1 MTLARIARAC
11 SLAAILVTPLA
22 ALADD
27 YADVNQLAK
36 QGKYEQAL
44 AKADQYLQAKP
55 RDPQM
60 RFLKGVIEA
69 ESGKRAQAIETYTQL
84 TQEYPELPEPYNNL
98 AVLYA
103 QEGDYDKARQS
114 LEGAVRANPNYA
126 TAYENLGDVYA
137 KLAGQSYAKAQQI
150 EPGNAAAASKLAL
163 VRQLL
168 SAPAKR

>member
-44 AKADQYLQAKP
+44 AKADQYLQGKP

-60 RFLKGVIEA
+60 RFLKGVVQAEA
-69 ESGKRAQAIETYTQL
+69 GKRSEAIATYIQL
-84 TQEYPELPEPYNNL
+84 TQEYPELAEPYNNL

-103 QEGDYDKARQS
+103 QDNEYDKAREA
-114 LEGAVRANPNYA
+114 LEGAVRANPSYA

-137 KLAGQSYAKAQQI
+137 KLASQSYAKAQQI
-150 EPGNAAAASKLAL
+150 EPANSSAGTKLTL

-168 SAPAKR
+168 SAPQKR